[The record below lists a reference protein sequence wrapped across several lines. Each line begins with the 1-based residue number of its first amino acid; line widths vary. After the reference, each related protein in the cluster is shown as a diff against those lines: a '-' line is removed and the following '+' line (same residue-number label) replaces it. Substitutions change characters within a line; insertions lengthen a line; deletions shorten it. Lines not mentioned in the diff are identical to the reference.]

1 MFLLDLPLWAALIII
16 LVLSVVLSY
25 LGLKFIHKFYKYEQL
40 TEIHQVSSYIF
51 NAYGLLYAVII
62 AFVIYINWNEYNEA
76 QRKVYVET
84 NQLSNI
90 FHNAQGFDDSL
101 KFPIM
106 NAVVQYTE
114 SIITDDF
121 MAMKSRNRSQKT
133 RYAYDKLWGTVIG
146 ADTKNLKNNFAY
158 DVTVNELN
166 TLSEAR
172 RLRYLYMENTI
183 PAVIWVIIVIGCFIT
198 LAFSYSFGIKR
209 RYPYILFVISF
220 TYINVLMLYLILVL
234 DYPFSG
240 CNSISSEPYSIV
252 LNHFREVLSI
262 IK

>member
-1 MFLLDLPLWAALIII
+1 MFLLDLPLWAALVII
-16 LVLSVVLSY
+16 LVLSVILSY

-40 TEIHQVSSYIF
+40 SEIHQLSSYIF

-62 AFVIYINWNEYNEA
+62 AFVIYINWSEYNEA
-76 QRKVYVET
+76 QKQVYVET

-90 FHNAQGFDDSL
+90 FHNAQGFDDTL
-101 KFPIM
+101 KLAIM
-106 NAVVQYTE
+106 NSVMQYTE
-114 SIITDDF
+114 SIMTDDF
-121 MAMKSRNRSQKT
+121 AAMKSLKRSPKT
-133 RYAYDKLWGTVIG
+133 RSAYDKLWDTVIG
-146 ADTKNLKNNFAY
+146 ANTKNLKNSFAY
-158 DVTVNELN
+158 DVTINELN

-220 TYINVLMLYLILVL
+220 TYVNVLMLYLILVL

-240 CNSISSEPYSIV
+240 YNAITGEPYAIV
-252 LNHFREVLSI
+252 LNHFKEVLSI